1 MKIDKINLA
10 IIKHLRDGRKSFN
23 KIAEELNITENT
35 VRSRVN
41 RMTEAGLV
49 EIVGTV
55 DPDMLPNHNILYVGI
70 KLDTRELVK
79 KAEEFSTLKGVI
91 SASVVTGRFDVMLLV
106 MLKKDFTL
114 LDFLSMEIDKV
125 DSIQTVE
132 TFVVYKNVNMQV
144 PYIF

>member
-55 DPDMLPNHNILYVGI
+55 DPDMLTNHNILYVGI

-79 KAEEFSTLKGVI
+79 KAEEFSKLKGVI

-125 DSIQTVE
+125 DNIQTVE

>member
-55 DPDMLPNHNILYVGI
+55 DPDMLTNHNILYVGI

-79 KAEEFSTLKGVI
+79 KAEEFSKLKGVI